1 MPGTPYIPSTITVH
15 LGRPDSPAQNVT
27 VSFPDYIKNVASSEI
42 YPTWPESAIRANI
55 YAQISFALNRV
66 YTEWYRSQ
74 GYDFDITNSTAY
86 DQSFVNGRS
95 VFDDISRIVDEIF
108 NEYVSREGA
117 VEPLFTAYCDGRNT
131 YCEGLRQ
138 WETVTL
144 ANQGMTPFEILQYFY
159 GDDIEIVT
167 APVRVN
173 APSYPGIPMGLGDG
187 GPDVQAMQTRL
198 NRISRNYP
206 AIPKIAEPNGI
217 FGKDTEDAVRS
228 FQQIFNLTPD
238 GIIGKETWYRIAYI
252 YTSVKRLSELNS
264 EGIPFSDIATQFP
277 SQLSVGDTGYY
288 VQVVQYYLSVIAEF
302 YDTVPPVSMTG
313 VFDEQTERAVKA
325 FQQTYGLE
333 QDGIIGRE
341 TWNDI
346 YRAYRGIVTDQ
357 DLLSDGAALYP
368 GVSLQLGS
376 TGEYVRLLQEYLNVL
391 SDVYPSIPKVE
402 VDGVFGP
409 ATDAA
414 VRAAQTQLGLTP
426 NGVVGAVTWAAI
438 ANEYDTLYFGSL
450 RGQGQFGGSTVGE
463 SSE

>member
-42 YPTWPESAIRANI
+42 YPTWPERAIRANI

>member
-1 MPGTPYIPSTITVH
+1 M
-15 LGRPDSPAQNVT
+15 
-27 VSFPDYIKNVASSEI
+27 
-42 YPTWPESAIRANI
+42 
-55 YAQISFALNRV
+55 

>member
-1 MPGTPYIPSTITVH
+1 MSGTPYIPSTITVH